1 MKRKTVK
8 KIVTVML
15 TATMVVGMLA
25 GCGGKDPETTVN
37 TEVSTQKE
45 VTSNEV
51 ATEKSVTMIQ
61 NTANE
66 LSAVIGEIQTAKNHS
81 FEKLVFTYQNE
92 SVTITEKSIS
102 DHKTN
107 KKLTVT
113 KTEKKKEFFNAQGVP
128 QVSLTFKEVTKS
140 AQPLKIEITWKD
152 KEGAETSKS
161 ATVNIHVVPESL
173 KVVKPLTEN
182 QKISETVKKYD
193 FDVFAKNVADKAK
206 ESVVSATVKKSDVQ
220 FGKPGHYEVV
230 YEVVLKTD
238 NNNVPVDVEIVEKEQ
253 ADKSEDV
260 ITENVK
266 PGESKED
273 VPVDV
278 EIVDKDNDNGAI
290 TENVKPGDDPTVKPE
305 KKQETGGNTSSDKNN
320 DSSDKNNQSDKN
332 NNSSSNKPN
341 SGNSSSNKPNG
352 GNSGSNG
359 NSSGSG
365 QSGSGNNGNGNTG
378 GNNSHKHHYTSAKT
392 ANESCTANGTITY
405 TCSCGDSYTESI
417 PAYGH
422 AWTHHDATGHWGKEE
437 VTPGWDEPIYETRV
451 VCGGCGAQFTSTQ
464 AAGEHI
470 AMDFWDNCENYH
482 TEDVQ
487 TGTIHHDAVYKDV
500 WVEDSKAYDSCTN
513 CGATK

>member
-1 MKRKTVK
+1 MKRKLLAMTM
-8 KIVTVML
+8 TGML
-15 TATMVVGMLA
+15 VIGMLA

-51 ATEKSVTMIQ
+51 AAEKSVTMIQ

-66 LSAVIGEIQTAKNHS
+66 LSAVIGEIQTATNHS
-81 FEKLVFTYQNE
+81 FEKMVLTYQNE

-230 YEVVLKTD
+230 YEVVLKTENGND
-238 NNNVPVDVEIVEKEQ
+238 APVDVEIVEKEQ

-305 KKQETGGNTSSDKNN
+305 KKPESGGNTSSDKNN
-320 DSSDKNNQSDKN
+320 DSSDKNNQSDNN

-341 SGNSSSNKPNG
+341 SGNSSSNKPNS

-359 NSSGSG
+359 NDKPVDKP
-365 QSGSGNNGNGNTG
+365 
-378 GNNSHKHHYTSAKT
+378 SHKHSYSASVTAQPTCTS
-392 ANESCTANGTITY
+392 NGTKTY

-417 PAYGH
+417 PATNH
-422 AWTHHDATGHWGKEE
+422 NWTHHDATGHWGKEE

-470 AMDFWDNCENYH
+470 MMDFWDNCENYH

-487 TGTIHHDAVYKDV
+487 TGTIHHAAVYKDV

>member
-1 MKRKTVK
+1 MKRKAVK
-8 KIVTVML
+8 KIIMSIL

-25 GCGGKDPETTVN
+25 GCGGKDTETATAN

-51 ATEKSVTMIQ
+51 AAEKSVTMIQ

-81 FEKLVFTYQNE
+81 FEKMVLTYQNE

-230 YEVVLKTD
+230 YEVVLKTENGND
-238 NNNVPVDVEIVEKEQ
+238 VPVDVEIVEKEQ

-305 KKQETGGNTSSDKNN
+305 KKPESGGNTSSDKNN
-320 DSSDKNNQSDKN
+320 DSSDKNNQSDNN

-341 SGNSSSNKPNG
+341 SGNS
-352 GNSGSNG
+352 GSNG
-359 NSSGSG
+359 NDKPVDKP
-365 QSGSGNNGNGNTG
+365 
-378 GNNSHKHHYTSAKT
+378 SHKHSYSASVTAQPTCTS
-392 ANESCTANGTITY
+392 NGTKTY

-464 AAGEHI
+464 AALEHTM
-470 AMDFWDNCENYH
+470 MDFWDNCENYH

>member
-1 MKRKTVK
+1 MKRKLLAMTM
-8 KIVTVML
+8 TGML
-15 TATMVVGMLA
+15 VIGMLA

-51 ATEKSVTMIQ
+51 AAEKSVTMIQ

-81 FEKLVFTYQNE
+81 FEKMVLTYQNE

-113 KTEKKKEFFNAQGVP
+113 KSEKKKEFFNAQGVP

-220 FGKPGHYEVV
+220 FGKPGHYEVI

-238 NNNVPVDVEIVEKEQ
+238 NNNVPVDVEIIEKEQ

-305 KKQETGGNTSSDKNN
+305 KKPESGGNTSSDKNN

-341 SGNSSSNKPNG
+341 SGNSSSNKPNS

-359 NSSGSG
+359 NDKPVDKP
-365 QSGSGNNGNGNTG
+365 
-378 GNNSHKHHYTSAKT
+378 SHKHSYSASVTAQPTCTS
-392 ANESCTANGTITY
+392 NGTKTY

>member
-1 MKRKTVK
+1 MKRKAVK
-8 KIVTVML
+8 KIIMSIL

-25 GCGGKDPETTVN
+25 GCGGKDTETATAN

-51 ATEKSVTMIQ
+51 AAEKSVTMIQ

-81 FEKLVFTYQNE
+81 FEKMVLTYQNE

-305 KKQETGGNTSSDKNN
+305 KKPESGGNTSSDKNN
-320 DSSDKNNQSDKN
+320 DSSDKNNQSDNN

-341 SGNSSSNKPNG
+341 S

-405 TCSCGDSYTESI
+405 TCSCGDSYTETI

-422 AWTHHDATGHWGKEE
+422 AWTHHDATGHWAKEE
-437 VTPGWDEPIYETRV
+437 VTPGWDEPIYETHAF
-451 VCGGCGAQFTSTQ
+451 CYGCGQDFG
-464 AAGEHI
+464 AGE
-470 AMDFWDNCENYH
+470 AGVTAAAKH
-482 TEDVQ
+482 TMAVFGDGCDSYYSNEVIV
-487 TGTIHHDAVYKDV
+487 GYNHHDAVYKDV

>member
-1 MKRKTVK
+1 MKRKLLAMTM
-8 KIVTVML
+8 TGML
-15 TATMVVGMLA
+15 VIGMLA

-220 FGKPGHYEVV
+220 FGKSGHYEVV

-238 NNNVPVDVEIVEKEQ
+238 NNNVPV
-253 ADKSEDV
+253 
-260 ITENVK
+260 
-266 PGESKED
+266 GESKED

-320 DSSDKNNQSDKN
+320 DSSDKNNQSDNN

-341 SGNSSSNKPNG
+341 SGNSSSNKPNS

-359 NSSGSG
+359 NDKPVDKP
-365 QSGSGNNGNGNTG
+365 
-378 GNNSHKHHYTSAKT
+378 SHKHSYSASVTAQPTCTS
-392 ANESCTANGTITY
+392 NGTKTY
-405 TCSCGDSYTESI
+405 TCSCGDSYTKSI

-482 TEDVQ
+482 TEAVQ

>member
-1 MKRKTVK
+1 MKRKFLAMTM
-8 KIVTVML
+8 TGML
-15 TATMVVGMLA
+15 VIGMLA

-45 VTSNEV
+45 VTANEV
-51 ATEKSVTMIQ
+51 AAEKSVTMIQ

-66 LSAVIGEIQTAKNHS
+66 LSAVIGEIQTATNHS
-81 FEKLVFTYQNE
+81 FEKMVLTYQNE

-230 YEVVLKTD
+230 YEVVLKTENGND
-238 NNNVPVDVEIVEKEQ
+238 VPVDVEIVEKEQ

-305 KKQETGGNTSSDKNN
+305 KKPESGGNTSSDKNN
-320 DSSDKNNQSDKN
+320 DSSDKPNSG
-332 NNSSSNKPN
+332 NSSSNKPN
-341 SGNSSSNKPNG
+341 SGNS
-352 GNSGSNG
+352 GSNG
-359 NSSGSG
+359 NDKPVDKP
-365 QSGSGNNGNGNTG
+365 
-378 GNNSHKHHYTSAKT
+378 SHKHSYSASVTAQPTCTS
-392 ANESCTANGTITY
+392 NGTKTY

-464 AAGEHI
+464 AALEHTM
-470 AMDFWDNCENYH
+470 MDFWDNCENYH

>member
-1 MKRKTVK
+1 MKRKLLAMTM
-8 KIVTVML
+8 TGML
-15 TATMVVGMLA
+15 VIGMLA

-45 VTSNEV
+45 VTANEV
-51 ATEKSVTMIQ
+51 TAEKSVTMIQ

-66 LSAVIGEIQTAKNHS
+66 LSAVIGEIQTATNHS
-81 FEKLVFTYQNE
+81 FEKMVLTYQNE

-230 YEVVLKTD
+230 YEVVLKTENGND
-238 NNNVPVDVEIVEKEQ
+238 VPVDVEIVEKEQ

-305 KKQETGGNTSSDKNN
+305 KKPESGGNTSSDKNN
-320 DSSDKNNQSDKN
+320 DSSDKNNQSDNN

-359 NSSGSG
+359 NDKPVDKP
-365 QSGSGNNGNGNTG
+365 
-378 GNNSHKHHYTSAKT
+378 SHKHSYSASVTAQPTCTS
-392 ANESCTANGTITY
+392 NGTKTY

-417 PAYGH
+417 PAYRH

>member
-1 MKRKTVK
+1 MKRKAVK
-8 KIVTVML
+8 KIIMSIL

-51 ATEKSVTMIQ
+51 AAEKSVTMIQ

-66 LSAVIGEIQTAKNHS
+66 LSAVIGEIQTATNHS
-81 FEKLVFTYQNE
+81 FEKMVLTYQNE

-152 KEGAETSKS
+152 KEGAETTKS

-230 YEVVLKTD
+230 YEVVLKTENGND
-238 NNNVPVDVEIVEKEQ
+238 VPVDVEIVEKEQ

-320 DSSDKNNQSDKN
+320 DSSDKNNQSDNN

-341 SGNSSSNKPNG
+341 SGNS
-352 GNSGSNG
+352 GSNG
-359 NSSGSG
+359 NDKPVDKP
-365 QSGSGNNGNGNTG
+365 
-378 GNNSHKHHYTSAKT
+378 SHKHSYSASVTAQPTCTS
-392 ANESCTANGTITY
+392 NGTKTY

-464 AAGEHI
+464 AALEHTM
-470 AMDFWDNCENYH
+470 MDFWDNCENYH

>member
-1 MKRKTVK
+1 MKRKAVK
-8 KIVTVML
+8 KIIMSIL

-25 GCGGKDPETTVN
+25 GCGGKDTETATAN

-45 VTSNEV
+45 VTANEV
-51 ATEKSVTMIQ
+51 TAEKSVTMIQ

-66 LSAVIGEIQTAKNHS
+66 LSAVIGEIQTATNHS
-81 FEKLVFTYQNE
+81 FEKMVLTYQNE

-107 KKLTVT
+107 KKLVVT

-230 YEVVLKTD
+230 YEVVLKTENGND
-238 NNNVPVDVEIVEKEQ
+238 VPVDVEIVEKEQ

-305 KKQETGGNTSSDKNN
+305 KKPESGGNTSSDKNN
-320 DSSDKNNQSDKN
+320 DSSDKNNQSDNN

-341 SGNSSSNKPNG
+341 SGNSSSNKPNS

-359 NSSGSG
+359 NDKPVDKP
-365 QSGSGNNGNGNTG
+365 
-378 GNNSHKHHYTSAKT
+378 SHKHSYSASVTAQPTCTS
-392 ANESCTANGTITY
+392 NGTKTY

-464 AAGEHI
+464 AALEHTM
-470 AMDFWDNCENYH
+470 MDFWDNCENYH

>member
-1 MKRKTVK
+1 MKRKLLAMTM
-8 KIVTVML
+8 TGML
-15 TATMVVGMLA
+15 VIGMLA

-51 ATEKSVTMIQ
+51 AAEKSVTMIQ

-66 LSAVIGEIQTAKNHS
+66 LSAVIGEIQTATNHS
-81 FEKLVFTYQNE
+81 FEKMVLTYQNE

-107 KKLTVT
+107 KKLVVT

-152 KEGAETSKS
+152 KEGAETTKS
-161 ATVNIHVVPESL
+161 ATVNVHVVPESL

-230 YEVVLKTD
+230 YEVVLKTENGND
-238 NNNVPVDVEIVEKEQ
+238 VPVDVEIVEKEQ
-253 ADKSEDV
+253 TEKSEDV

-305 KKQETGGNTSSDKNN
+305 KKPETGGNTSSDKNN
-320 DSSDKNNQSDKN
+320 NSSDKNNQSDKN

-341 SGNSSSNKPNG
+341 SENSSSNKPNG

-359 NSSGSG
+359 NDKPVDKP
-365 QSGSGNNGNGNTG
+365 
-378 GNNSHKHHYTSAKT
+378 SHKHSYSASVTAQPTCTS
-392 ANESCTANGTITY
+392 NGTKTY

-464 AAGEHI
+464 AALEHTM
-470 AMDFWDNCENYH
+470 MDFWDNCENYH

-513 CGATK
+513 CGARK

>member
-1 MKRKTVK
+1 
-8 KIVTVML
+8 
-15 TATMVVGMLA
+15 MLA

-45 VTSNEV
+45 VTANEV
-51 ATEKSVTMIQ
+51 TAEKSVTMIQ

-66 LSAVIGEIQTAKNHS
+66 LSAVIGEIQTATNHS
-81 FEKLVFTYQNE
+81 FEKMVLTYQNE

-107 KKLTVT
+107 KKLVVT
-113 KTEKKKEFFNAQGVP
+113 KTEKKKEFFNVQGVP

-152 KEGAETSKS
+152 KEGAETTKS
-161 ATVNIHVVPESL
+161 ATVNVHVVPESL

-220 FGKPGHYEVV
+220 FGKSGHYEVV
-230 YEVVLKTD
+230 YEVVLKTENGND
-238 NNNVPVDVEIVEKEQ
+238 VPVDVEIVEKEQ

-305 KKQETGGNTSSDKNN
+305 KKPETGGNTSSDKNIQK
-320 DSSDKNNQSDKN
+320 SS
-332 NNSSSNKPN
+332 
-341 SGNSSSNKPNG
+341 
-352 GNSGSNG
+352 
-359 NSSGSG
+359 
-365 QSGSGNNGNGNTG
+365 
-378 GNNSHKHHYTSAKT
+378 
-392 ANESCTANGTITY
+392 
-405 TCSCGDSYTESI
+405 
-417 PAYGH
+417 
-422 AWTHHDATGHWGKEE
+422 
-437 VTPGWDEPIYETRV
+437 TPRRCV
-451 VCGGCGAQFTSTQ
+451 
-464 AAGEHI
+464 
-470 AMDFWDNCENYH
+470 N
-482 TEDVQ
+482 
-487 TGTIHHDAVYKDV
+487 
-500 WVEDSKAYDSCTN
+500 
-513 CGATK
+513 

>member
-1 MKRKTVK
+1 MKRKLLAMTM
-8 KIVTVML
+8 TGML
-15 TATMVVGMLA
+15 VIGMLA

-51 ATEKSVTMIQ
+51 AAEKSVTMIQ

-66 LSAVIGEIQTAKNHS
+66 LSAVIGEIQTATNHS
-81 FEKLVFTYQNE
+81 FEKMVLTYQNE

-107 KKLTVT
+107 KKLVVT

-152 KEGAETSKS
+152 KEGAETTKS

-230 YEVVLKTD
+230 YEVVLKTENGND
-238 NNNVPVDVEIVEKEQ
+238 VPVDVEIVEKEQ

-305 KKQETGGNTSSDKNN
+305 KKPESGGNTSSDKNN
-320 DSSDKNNQSDKN
+320 DSSDKNNQSDNN

-341 SGNSSSNKPNG
+341 SGNSSSNKPNS

-359 NSSGSG
+359 NDKPVDKP
-365 QSGSGNNGNGNTG
+365 
-378 GNNSHKHHYTSAKT
+378 SHKHSYSASVTAQPTCTS
-392 ANESCTANGTITY
+392 NGTKTY

-417 PAYGH
+417 PATNH
-422 AWTHHDATGHWGKEE
+422 NWTHHDATGHWGKEE

-464 AAGEHI
+464 AALEHTM
-470 AMDFWDNCENYH
+470 MDFWDNCENYH

-513 CGATK
+513 CGARK

>member
-45 VTSNEV
+45 VTANEV
-51 ATEKSVTMIQ
+51 TAEKSVTMIQ

-81 FEKLVFTYQNE
+81 FEKVVLTYQNE

-152 KEGAETSKS
+152 KEGAETTKS

-230 YEVVLKTD
+230 YEVVLKTENGND
-238 NNNVPVDVEIVEKEQ
+238 VPVDVEIVEKEQ

-305 KKQETGGNTSSDKNN
+305 KKPESGGNTSSDKNN

-332 NNSSSNKPN
+332 NNSSSDKNNQSDKNNNSSSNKPN
-341 SGNSSSNKPNG
+341 SGNS
-352 GNSGSNG
+352 GSNG
-359 NSSGSG
+359 NDKPVDKP
-365 QSGSGNNGNGNTG
+365 
-378 GNNSHKHHYTSAKT
+378 SHKHSYSASVTAQPTCTS
-392 ANESCTANGTITY
+392 NGTKTY

-464 AAGEHI
+464 AALEHTM
-470 AMDFWDNCENYH
+470 MDFWDNCENYH

>member
-1 MKRKTVK
+1 MKRKLLAMTM
-8 KIVTVML
+8 TGML
-15 TATMVVGMLA
+15 VIGMLA
-25 GCGGKDPETTVN
+25 GCGGKAPETTVN

-45 VTSNEV
+45 VTANEV
-51 ATEKSVTMIQ
+51 TAEKSVTMIQ

-66 LSAVIGEIQTAKNHS
+66 LSAVIGEIQTATNHS
-81 FEKLVFTYQNE
+81 FEKMVLTYQNE

-107 KKLTVT
+107 KKLAVT

-152 KEGAETSKS
+152 KEGAETTKS
-161 ATVNIHVVPESL
+161 ATVNVHVVPESL

-220 FGKPGHYEVV
+220 FGKPGHYEIV
-230 YEVVLKTD
+230 YEVVLKT
-238 NNNVPVDVEIVEKEQ
+238 
-253 ADKSEDV
+253 
-260 ITENVK
+260 EN
-266 PGESKED
+266 GND

-305 KKQETGGNTSSDKNN
+305 KKPETGGNT
-320 DSSDKNNQSDKN
+320 SSDKNNQSDKN

-378 GNNSHKHHYTSAKT
+378 GNNSHKHKYTSAKT

>member
-1 MKRKTVK
+1 MKRKLLAMTM
-8 KIVTVML
+8 TGML
-15 TATMVVGMLA
+15 VIGMLA
-25 GCGGKDPETTVN
+25 GCGGKAPETTVN

-45 VTSNEV
+45 VTANEV
-51 ATEKSVTMIQ
+51 TAEKSVTMIQ

-81 FEKLVFTYQNE
+81 FEKMVLTYQNE

-152 KEGAETSKS
+152 KEGAETTKS
-161 ATVNIHVVPESL
+161 ATVNVHVVPESL

-220 FGKPGHYEVV
+220 FGKPGHYEVI
-230 YEVVLKTD
+230 YEVVLKTENGND
-238 NNNVPVDVEIVEKEQ
+238 VPVDVEIVEKEQ

-266 PGESKED
+266 PDESKED

-305 KKQETGGNTSSDKNN
+305 KKPETGGNTSSDKNN
-320 DSSDKNNQSDKN
+320 NSSDKNNQSDKN

-341 SGNSSSNKPNG
+341 SGNSSSNKPNS

-359 NSSGSG
+359 NDKPVDKP
-365 QSGSGNNGNGNTG
+365 
-378 GNNSHKHHYTSAKT
+378 SHKHSYSASVTAQPTCTS
-392 ANESCTANGTITY
+392 NGTKTY

-417 PAYGH
+417 PATNH
-422 AWTHHDATGHWGKEE
+422 NWTHHDATGHWEKKEI
-437 VTPGWDEPIYETRV
+437 TPGWDEPIYETHAI
-451 VCGGCGAQFTSTQ
+451 CGGCGKDFG
-464 AAGEHI
+464 AGEAGAI
-470 AMDFWDNCENYH
+470 AALDHTMMDFWDNCENYH
-482 TEDVQ
+482 TESVQ
-487 TGTIHHDAVYKDV
+487 TGTTHHDAVYDNV
-500 WVEDSKAYDSCTN
+500 WVEDSKAYDSCAN

>member
-220 FGKPGHYEVV
+220 FGKSGHYEVV

-320 DSSDKNNQSDKN
+320 DSSDKNNQSDNN

-341 SGNSSSNKPNG
+341 SGNSSSNKPNS

-359 NSSGSG
+359 NDKPVDKP
-365 QSGSGNNGNGNTG
+365 
-378 GNNSHKHHYTSAKT
+378 SHKHSYSASVTAQPTCTS
-392 ANESCTANGTITY
+392 NGTKTY

>member
-1 MKRKTVK
+1 MKRKLLAMTM
-8 KIVTVML
+8 TGML
-15 TATMVVGMLA
+15 VIGMLA

-45 VTSNEV
+45 VTANEV
-51 ATEKSVTMIQ
+51 TAEKSVTMIQ

-66 LSAVIGEIQTAKNHS
+66 LSAVIGEIQTATNHS
-81 FEKLVFTYQNE
+81 FEKLVLTYQNE

-230 YEVVLKTD
+230 YEVVLKTENGND
-238 NNNVPVDVEIVEKEQ
+238 VPVDVEIVEKEQ

-273 VPVDV
+273 IPVDV

-320 DSSDKNNQSDKN
+320 DSSDKNNQSDNN

-341 SGNSSSNKPNG
+341 SGNSSSNKPNS

-359 NSSGSG
+359 NDKPVDKP
-365 QSGSGNNGNGNTG
+365 
-378 GNNSHKHHYTSAKT
+378 SHKHSYSASVTAQPTCTS
-392 ANESCTANGTITY
+392 NGTKTY

>member
-1 MKRKTVK
+1 MKRKAVK
-8 KIVTVML
+8 KIIMSIL

-25 GCGGKDPETTVN
+25 GCGGKDTETATAN

-51 ATEKSVTMIQ
+51 AAEKSVTMIQ

-66 LSAVIGEIQTAKNHS
+66 LSAVIGEIQTATNHS
-81 FEKLVFTYQNE
+81 FEKMVLTYQNE

-230 YEVVLKTD
+230 YEVILKTD
-238 NNNVPVDVEIVEKEQ
+238 NGNDVPVDVEIVEKEQ

-320 DSSDKNNQSDKN
+320 DSSDKNNQSDNN

-341 SGNSSSNKPNG
+341 SGNSSSNKPNS

-359 NSSGSG
+359 NDKPVDKP
-365 QSGSGNNGNGNTG
+365 
-378 GNNSHKHHYTSAKT
+378 SHKHSYSASVTAQPTCTS
-392 ANESCTANGTITY
+392 NGTKTY

-422 AWTHHDATGHWGKEE
+422 AWTHHDATGHWEKKEI
-437 VTPGWDEPIYETRV
+437 TPGWDEPIYETHAI
-451 VCGGCGAQFTSTQ
+451 CGGCGKDFG
-464 AAGEHI
+464 AGEAGAI
-470 AMDFWDNCENYH
+470 AALDHTMMDFWDNCENYH
-482 TEDVQ
+482 TESVQ
-487 TGTIHHDAVYKDV
+487 TGTTHHDAVYDNV
-500 WVEDSKAYDSCTN
+500 WVEDSKAYDSCSN